1 MEGEKTLKEQ
11 LKSSYRNG
19 ELQHTHYIHYY
30 DPDNME
36 TASDI
41 LRRDKW
47 TLDHIKDL
55 EREIDLLK
63 EYRLLLAERY
73 NYLESA
79 ATAPVIMLKREK
91 SYYEN
96 KVYYYLIESKRILDT
111 GKDIQVNSTKYP
123 GSERR
128 QAIADYNA
136 YIKGHPG
143 IIAIKDIEK
152 GKWER

>member
-1 MEGEKTLKEQ
+1 MTDTMKE
-11 LKSSYRNG
+11 LFKGYNCHHDTVEHNHRISYVDPEVMDETKRI
-19 ELQHTHYIHYY
+19 LFY
-30 DPDNME
+30 D
-36 TASDI
+36 SWS
-41 LRRDKW
+41 K
-47 TLDHIKDL
+47 DHIEAMEK
-55 EREIDLLK
+55 EIALLK
-63 EYRLLLAERY
+63 EYRIALAERY

-79 ATAPVIMLKREK
+79 ATTPVIKLKRER
-91 SYYEN
+91 SYSDN
-96 KVYYYLIESKRILDT
+96 KVFYYLIEYKRILDT